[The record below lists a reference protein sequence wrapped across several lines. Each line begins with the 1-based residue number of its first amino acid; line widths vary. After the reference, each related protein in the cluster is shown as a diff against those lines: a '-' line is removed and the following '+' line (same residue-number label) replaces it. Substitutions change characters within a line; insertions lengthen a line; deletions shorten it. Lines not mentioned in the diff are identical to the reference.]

1 MHEEKKC
8 LCDTCDFIV
17 TQIGILKRHKQSVHE
32 GKKCPCDTCDFHAT
46 QKAILRRHK
55 QSVHEGK
62 KYHVTFLQHK
72 KKS

>member
-32 GKKCPCDTCDFHAT
+32 GKKYQCDTCDFLAT
-46 QKAILRRHK
+46 QKESL
-55 QSVHEGK
+55 GK
-62 KYHVTFLQHK
+62 H
-72 KKS
+72 